1 MKALVIG
8 ASGAV
13 GEATA
18 RALCERGWDVRA
30 TMRRRN
36 GEVAARLTAAG
47 ATIAM
52 LDLAQNGALT
62 PLAQGCDALVS
73 AVDLRTSAAALQALA
88 SGPRR
93 VLVFSSN
100 NVAIDPAAAT
110 YAALAAAEQAVRTQY
125 PDALIVRP
133 TLIYG
138 DPRLAA
144 LTQLMR
150 LARHSPLLPL
160 PGSGRARLQPVYY
173 EDLGALAA
181 GLIET
186 GAAGGVYAAGGPDVV
201 TFRELYRWI
210 AAACG
215 SRSAPVSL
223 PKWALRLGAALLRDR
238 FPLGREQIDR
248 ADLDRLSV
256 AVTQIPP
263 GLAPSTSLE
272 RGLAR
277 LATALGCGAP
287 VRLRGHMAKPR

>member
-13 GEATA
+13 GEAAA
-18 RALCERGWDVRA
+18 RALCKHGWNVCA

-36 GEVAARLTAAG
+36 AEAAARLTAAG
-47 ATIAM
+47 ATVAM
-52 LDLAQNGALT
+52 LDLAQSGALT
-62 PLAQGCDALVS
+62 PLAQGCDALVA
-73 AVDLRTSAAALQALA
+73 AVDLRTSAPALQALGRA
-88 SGPRR
+88 PRR

-100 NVAIDPAAAT
+100 NVAVDPAAAS
-110 YAALAAAEQAVRTQY
+110 YRALAAAEQEVRTLY
-125 PDALIVRP
+125 PEALVVRP

-150 LARHSPLLPL
+150 LARNSPLLPL
-160 PGSGRARLQPVYY
+160 PGSGRARVQPVYY

-186 GAAGGVYAAGGPDVV
+186 EAAGGVYAAGGPDVV
-201 TFRELYRWI
+201 TFRELYRRI

-215 SRSAPVSL
+215 SGSVPVGL
-223 PKWALRLGAALLRDR
+223 PKWALRAGAALLRDR

-248 ADLDRLSV
+248 ADLDRLPV

-263 GLAPSTSLE
+263 SLAASTSLE
-272 RGLAR
+272 VGLAR

-287 VRLRGHMAKPR
+287 ARLRGHMAKPR